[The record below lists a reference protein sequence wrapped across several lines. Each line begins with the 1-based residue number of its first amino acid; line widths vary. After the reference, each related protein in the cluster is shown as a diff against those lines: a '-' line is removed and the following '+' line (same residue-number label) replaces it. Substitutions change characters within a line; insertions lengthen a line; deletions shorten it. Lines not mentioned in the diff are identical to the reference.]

1 MTLPIGLNFDD
12 NFFYR
17 NGANSF
23 LQRLFASSQIAFS
36 YHNTNRTK
44 TSHVALFRH
53 NFATNDTF
61 VCRSCHPP
69 HPFRVP
75 SIGPLH
81 VEMRLQ
87 LLSLLQEQF
96 SVSLISHGVD
106 FHMNKKPGPRWDRG
120 MSARCYTYA
129 PARRGLSAE
138 CGGSINLPRS
148 TTATRQKWAVRE
160 WAHVELSIIIWRRP
174 KSLFTCWRLY
184 FCSSRYAHQN
194 VWRWPKT
201 TVDWFEI

>member
-1 MTLPIGLNFDD
+1 MCFVDIFMTLPIGLNFDD

-69 HPFRVP
+69 TPSASHLSVHCTLKWDCNFYHCCKSNFPYLWFPMESIFMWTKSQVP
-75 SIGPLH
+75 
-81 VEMRLQ
+81 VEIEGWVRAAIPMHLNAEGCR
-87 LLSLLQEQF
+87 
-96 SVSLISHGVD
+96 
-106 FHMNKKPGPRWDRG
+106 
-120 MSARCYTYA
+120 
-129 PARRGLSAE
+129 LSAE
-138 CGGSINLPRS
+138 
-148 TTATRQKWAVRE
+148 AQ
-160 WAHVELSIIIWRRP
+160 
-174 KSLFTCWRLY
+174 
-184 FCSSRYAHQN
+184 
-194 VWRWPKT
+194 
-201 TVDWFEI
+201 